1 MLGAAAAAKLRGDHM
16 ELVPDAFDHLR
27 DGNRARYAAQCGKR
41 VAGQLIMEGFVRF
54 RISIWLRRLITM
66 IPAFIVV
73 ALGVNATQALVISQV
88 ILSLALPVPMIALL
102 IITRRKDIMRGFAN
116 SRTIAT
122 VSYIAAG
129 VILAMNGLL
138 IMQIF

>member
-1 MLGAAAAAKLRGDHM
+1 M
-16 ELVPDAFDHLR
+16 
-27 DGNRARYAAQCGKR
+27 
-41 VAGQLIMEGFVRF
+41 AGQLIMEGFVRF